1 MWSPT
6 GSKAGFKALRPWWN
20 WRGVAKEMD
29 MTLEAFAV
37 LPVRRKARALAASRI
52 RDTID
57 ELREKERGM
66 PK

>member
-1 MWSPT
+1 
-6 GSKAGFKALRPWWN
+6 
-20 WRGVAKEMD
+20 MD